1 MGKPGRAG
9 LRGASG
15 SRGVAG
21 VKGATGLTGKRGAVG
36 ATRLPWSGNAS
47 AFALTGI
54 HKQIENIYNDLNIQM
69 KRMAQVQAEL
79 DEVRAKL
86 QRMTDARIEL
96 PRAVMPIQAR
106 AAKGGPISR

>member
-15 SRGVAG
+15 SRGAAG

-36 ATRLPWSGNAS
+36 ATRVPWGGNAS

-54 HKQIENIYNDLNIQM
+54 HKQIENIYNDLDIQM

-86 QRMTDARIEL
+86 QRMTDARTEST
-96 PRAVMPIQAR
+96 RTVMPIPAR
-106 AAKGGPISR
+106 ANKPTSR

>member
-1 MGKPGRAG
+1 
-9 LRGASG
+9 
-15 SRGVAG
+15 VAG
-21 VKGATGLTGKRGAVG
+21 VKGATGLPGKRGAVG

-79 DEVRAKL
+79 NEIRAKL
-86 QRMTDARIEL
+86 QRMTDGRSET
-96 PRAVMPIQAR
+96 PRSAIPVQPR
-106 AAKGGPISR
+106 AAKGGPTSR